1 MMKVNLIICYEYL
14 VSETIIDYLA
24 LLEWIRWYRR
34 GSRRI
39 IGFV

>member
-1 MMKVNLIICYEYL
+1 MKVNLIICYEYL
-14 VSETIIDYLA
+14 VSETTIDYLA

-34 GSRRI
+34 GNRRN